1 MLELDCECSGT
12 GMGLA
17 QSSSLIAESDILFRL
32 FLSVCLNAFVT
43 EIKKKKILGKWNGK
57 RNKSSWLESIIEDNL
72 A

>member
-43 EIKKKKILGKWNGK
+43 EIKKKRSLENGTEKEIRVLGW
-57 RNKSSWLESIIEDNL
+57 SQ
-72 A
+72 